1 MPRHQ
6 RQRQRQPES
15 ASSFSWLTC
24 AAVALLF
31 IAAGLVWW
39 TWKTVRP
46 ATELTALSPAASST
60 LEPPVTFDMAMQQL
74 GRYQVDEAEQTL
86 CRVLERYPDSAR
98 SREELR
104 WLYFNQFRQGELQR
118 LLEEGLRLQPRNYAL
133 AVALLMSEFRP
144 QNPSEVLNNWVTAV
158 EKQPKQPH
166 VQATLGYCYARVG
179 ERDRA
184 EVALQTALE
193 LAPRDP
199 LVLLRAIEFLVDQG
213 EWESAQEL
221 LSEAQTQQPSP
232 VQLALPAGSGR
243 AAPAATLTPENRETA
258 PAPIRPD
265 ELASDSR
272 ASGQGDRRSPL
283 SSPSSGNG
291 VDNTSALD
299 RYEDQ
304 LAWNASVVAESLGNI
319 EQALQQIEVALAINP
334 DELRYVQRRGALL
347 RLLGRSDEATRLL
360 ERANQLEACIGRL
373 TEIVLS
379 GQLENPSVELCRE
392 LAELCDRRGKL
403 FQAQVWRRA
412 AEELETTRG
421 G

>member
-1 MPRHQ
+1 M
-6 RQRQRQPES
+6 
-15 ASSFSWLTC
+15 
-24 AAVALLF
+24 LLF

-39 TWKTVRP
+39 TWNTVRP
-46 ATELTALSPAASST
+46 AAELTSLAPAASSS

-74 GRYQVDEAEQTL
+74 GRYQVDDAEQTL

-118 LLEEGLRLQPRNYAL
+118 LLEEGLRFQPRNYAL

-144 QNPSEVLNNWVTAV
+144 QNPREVLNNWVTAV
-158 EKQPKQPH
+158 EKQPNQPH

-179 ERDRA
+179 DRDRA
-184 EVALQTALE
+184 EAALQTALE

-213 EWESAQEL
+213 AWESAQEL
-221 LSEAQTQQPSP
+221 LNEAQAQRPP
-232 VQLALPAGSGR
+232 AVPPALPTGTER
-243 AAPAATLTPENRETA
+243 ADQAATLTQESPETSSE
-258 PAPIRPD
+258 PMRPG
-265 ELASDSR
+265 ELTSGLNASSSSASSSS
-272 ASGQGDRRSPL
+272 ASGQEDQRPPRS
-283 SSPSSGNG
+283 SRNIGNG
-291 VDNTSALD
+291 GDNSSALD

-304 LAWNASVVAESLGNI
+304 LAWNASMVAESLGNI
-319 EQALQQIEVALAINP
+319 EQALQQIEVALAIHP

-347 RLLGRSDEATRLL
+347 RLLGRSDEAARLL

-379 GQLENPSVELCRE
+379 GQLENPSVALCRE
-392 LAELCDRRGKL
+392 LAELCGRRGKL